1 MIKVQNEQFDFLLFP
16 LLFPFQARGLVT
28 CGLAFF
34 IKCFYNKEKQLTNGD
49 QLMENRI
56 ISQQFDEERALYHLT
71 DAVVEGCRFEGPAD
85 GESALKEARNITV
98 KNCQFSLRYPL
109 WHVEGFT
116 LTGCDGK
123 LNYVQPPLACY
134 GLYADYYW
142 YEISDVICIGNKD
155 ALYYC
160 FPKGATPVARTRLA
174 AEELYKLKKVRRTP
188 ASV

>member
-1 MIKVQNEQFDFLLFP
+1 MEGKGISLTCHHCGKTWEMDTLGQLKATEGETEYPHIPDWYAWERQEVRKELEEGTY
-16 LLFPFQARGLVT
+16 GLDTDVEI
-28 CGLAFF
+28 GMLVDYKS
-34 IKCFYNKEKQLTNGD
+34 IYMVGEG
-49 QLMENRI
+49 
-56 ISQQFDEERALYHLT
+56 HLRHST
-71 DAVVEGCRFEGPAD
+71 D
-85 GESALKEARNITV
+85 
-98 KNCQFSLRYPL
+98 
-109 WHVEGFT
+109 GFV

-160 FPKGATPVARTRLA
+160 FPKGATPVAKTRLA